1 MTMRVPRLAID
12 FGGMPLVALGVEY
25 EPRVEATWDAPA
37 EGDVLTWDMLYIESD
52 VGKNDL
58 TNLLT
63 IAVQDAITDK
73 LIDALQE

>member
-1 MTMRVPRLAID
+1 MRIPRLSID
-12 FGGMPLVALGVEY
+12 FSGMTLVALGVEY

-37 EGDVLTWDMLYIESD
+37 EGDALTWDMIYIESD

-58 TNLLT
+58 TDLLT
-63 IAVQDAITDK
+63 LSAQDAITDK

>member
-1 MTMRVPRLAID
+1 MT
-12 FGGMPLVALGVEY
+12 LVALGVEY

-37 EGDVLTWDMLYIESD
+37 EGDTLTWDMIYIESD

-58 TNLLT
+58 TDLLT
-63 IAVQDAITDK
+63 LSAQDAITDK